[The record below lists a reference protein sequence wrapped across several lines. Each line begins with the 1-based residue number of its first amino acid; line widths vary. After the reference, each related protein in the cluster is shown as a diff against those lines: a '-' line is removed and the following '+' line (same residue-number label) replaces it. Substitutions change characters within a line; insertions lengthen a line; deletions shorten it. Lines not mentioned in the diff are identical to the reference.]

1 MKNTVYHQ
9 FPLIGEVYM
18 IEFDGAGSV
27 QRKKRPAVVLQ
38 NNVGNKF
45 SPNVIVLPITSAQKK
60 RGQPTHV
67 LVEAKDSGLCKD
79 SMVLC
84 ENPQCV
90 SKEQLGDYLT
100 VLPERYMKQ
109 IAAASMLATGA
120 IAYLDMTMLAVLLK
134 KAAKLNV
141 V

>member
-1 MKNTVYHQ
+1 MKSTVHGQ
-9 FPLIGEVYM
+9 FPRIGEVY
-18 IEFDGAGSV
+18 IVEFDGVGSV
-27 QRKKRPAVVLQ
+27 QRKKRPAVVFQ

-60 RGQPTHV
+60 KGQPTHV
-67 LVEAKDSGLCKD
+67 LMEAKDSGLCKD
-79 SMVLC
+79 SMILC

-100 VLPERYMKQ
+100 VLPDKYMKQ

-120 IAYLDMTMLAVLLK
+120 IAYLDMSMLMILLE
-134 KAAKLNV
+134 KAAKLNSV
-141 V
+141 

>member
-1 MKNTVYHQ
+1 MKNTIRSQ
-9 FPLIGEVYM
+9 FPLIGEIYM
-18 IEFDGAGSV
+18 VEFNGTGSV
-27 QRKKRPAVVLQ
+27 QRKKRPAIVFQ

-60 RGQPTHV
+60 KGQPTHV
-67 LVEAKDSGLCKD
+67 LISAKDSGLHKD

-90 SKEQLGDYLT
+90 SKAQLGNYLT

-120 IAYLDMTMLAVLLK
+120 IAYLDASMLVPLLEKATRLNAV
-134 KAAKLNV
+134 
-141 V
+141 